1 KPLDER
7 RRSAWTPSRGTP
19 HLLLRPENP
28 ELAPVGRAATRGPV
42 AVGSSGRVPRPLWM
56 RPGRLVDT
64 RKPRAVQRARG
75 TLNRSGAPVKW
86 TRARG
91 VRATMPRPHRVR
103 GVPVGSS
110 KGAAMTPSNPILL
123 LSFLSIAAGASASES
138 APPPG
143 EIRLSIARD
152 PYVSSDQVTLCR
164 VRAVNDG
171 SRTWPGKSL
180 RFEAR
185 APAAT
190 PVVRQRGRFG
200 LELPPHGTLET
211 VVALPG
217 RHDRLEV
224 ELLAAGSADGGAKT
238 PRLRGAKRK
247 KARGA
252 SKSSR

>member
-152 PYVSSDQVTLCR
+152 PYGSSDHVTLCR
-164 VRAVNDG
+164 VCAVSAVG
-171 SRTWPGKSL
+171 RPWPGKSL
-180 RFEAR
+180 SLAALATDSHPVRR
-185 APAAT
+185 ALP
-190 PVVRQRGRFG
+190 PFP
-200 LELPPHGTLET
+200 LPLPPHRR
-211 VVALPG
+211 LP
-217 RHDRLEV
+217 
-224 ELLAAGSADGGAKT
+224 
-238 PRLRGAKRK
+238 P
-247 KARGA
+247 
-252 SKSSR
+252 